1 SSLTVVLCTEKSEA
15 ATAKR
20 PFRGQG
26 GWTLNSVGYNAGL
39 GALRKLFEKRDSS
52 TADLD
57 DEAIPLNNRELDNL
71 AQDFIRFIEIRGIR
85 SIEIR
90 QSTDLVLSLFY
101 HVLLR
106 VQKSK
111 G

>member
-1 SSLTVVLCTEKSEA
+1 MSSCAPKNRRRQPLNDHSEA
-15 ATAKR
+15 KGDGLLIVLVITPA
-20 PFRGQG
+20 
-26 GWTLNSVGYNAGL
+26 L

-57 DEAIPLNNRELDNL
+57 DEAIPLNNKELDNL

-90 QSTDLVLSLFY
+90 RSTDLVMSLFY

-106 VQKSK
+106 V
-111 G
+111 